1 MAEEQKEAP
10 TMEDIPKISVFTPI
24 IYVSILLG
32 VFVVFL
38 VVYRKKRLRKL
49 QAFEPLFGP
58 NRPAELY
65 DFMKMQAINPGVPK
79 EQKPHEKVLKAAL
92 LRRGVEAVRRLMKL
106 KEFEPTFTRLY
117 QEGLIGDDIH
127 QQYGIQV
134 KFQELE
140 LQDIVKDVEGFKK
153 GWAQT
158 FFPTAQEICFNE
170 ALRRRLYA
178 MDDRKQQLSELWH
191 YHVSE
196 LEKKLSQQSPVKSK
210 TEPKEKVAEKV
221 TKKVAEKPKVVEEK
235 AEKVVDEKPKVEE
248 VHVAD
253 LD

>member
-1 MAEEQKEAP
+1 
-10 TMEDIPKISVFTPI
+10 MEDIPKISVFTPI

>member
-24 IYVSILLG
+24 IYVSLLLG

-221 TKKVAEKPKVVEEK
+221 TEKPKVVEEK
-235 AEKVVDEKPKVEE
+235 AEKVVDDKPKVEE